1 MISIPKDLHELPRF
15 EDGWSFL
22 YLEHCKIE
30 QEAKA
35 IAAYDAEGKVC
46 VPCASLSF
54 LLLGPGSSISHEA
67 VKNLSENGCLIGW
80 GGEGIV
86 RFYAHGYGETRK
98 SSKLIKQAKFVS
110 FDPYRLK
117 VVRNMYQ
124 LRFKEPVPE
133 NYTLQQ
139 LRGLEGHRMKKAYMA
154 ASEKTGVEWVGR
166 NYKTLDWGTADPVNK
181 ALSVANSCLY
191 GVCHAA
197 IVSLGY
203 SPGLGFI
210 HTGKQLSF
218 VYDIADLYKADI
230 TIPIAFEVVALN
242 SLNLERDVRL
252 LCRDSFNKNN
262 LLSKVV
268 SDIEKVFSI
277 EFEEEQYP
285 DFDEEDAYP
294 GGIWDPRVGHIN
306 GGVNYG

>member
-1 MISIPKDLHELPRF
+1 VISIPKDLHELPRF

-35 IAAYDAEGKVC
+35 IASYDAEGKVC
-46 VPCASLSF
+46 IPCASLSF

-80 GGEGIV
+80 CGEGSV

-98 SSKLIKQAKFVS
+98 TTKLTKQAKLVS
-110 FDPYRLK
+110 VGSLRLK

-124 LRFKEPVPE
+124 LRFKDPLPE
-133 NYTLQQ
+133 DYTLEQ
-139 LRGLEGHRMKKAYMA
+139 LRGLEGQRMKKAYST
-154 ASEKTGVEWVGR
+154 ASSKTGVKWSGR
-166 NYKTLDWGTADPVNK
+166 VYKINDWSQADPVNR
-181 ALSVANSCLY
+181 ALSSANACLY
-191 GVCHAA
+191 GICHAA
-197 IVSLGY
+197 IISMGY

-218 VYDIADLYKADI
+218 VYDIADLYKEEI
-230 TIPIAFEVVALN
+230 TIPIAFEAA
-242 SLNLERDVRL
+242 SLGLPNLERNVRL

-262 LLSKVV
+262 LLPRIVQ
-268 SDIEKVFSI
+268 DIEKVLSVEI
-277 EFEEEQYP
+277 PEEEYP
-285 DFDEEDAYP
+285 DFDAEDAYP
-294 GGIWDPRVGHIN
+294 AGIWDPNLGHIT
-306 GGVNYG
+306 GGVNFG